1 MLGCVTTPATQPPPA
16 RSPTLPDPS
25 LRPEPVPPEDVFVS
39 PEERTVEDAFILDL
53 YTWLHRKDYETFRIW
68 FPGSIHE
75 RSIAHLLIPPG
86 PGPHPTVVVFPILAG
101 SHTVSEM
108 LAKTLVNRGFL
119 VARLERPKME
129 LDTTEDT
136 EEPVKALRSALM
148 DARRLLDILEWREDV
163 DRSRIAAAGIS
174 VGGILACL
182 LQGTDERVSA
192 GIYIMPGGDVARI
205 LSDSTER
212 PIRAFRDHVMEREG
226 LDVEGFV
233 QRMRPLLEDLDPL
246 RYAGSIDPESVYLA
260 SSRFDRVIRPEHTAV
275 LWEALGQPSWT
286 QMPIGHYQLLPLFW
300 WAVHRGS
307 DHLEAFF
314 SESATEPDDTLAT
327 PPAVPGGGPQL
338 GSATP

>member
-163 DRSRIAAAGIS
+163 DRTRIAAAGVS

-182 LQGTDERVSA
+182 LHGTDPRVSA
-192 GIYIMPGGDVARI
+192 GFYIMPGGDVARI

-212 PIRAFRDHVMEREG
+212 PIRAFRNNLMKRES

-233 QRMRPLLEDLDPL
+233 ARMQPLLADLDPM
-246 RYAGSIDPESVYLA
+246 RFAPAIDPASVFLA
-260 SSRFDRVIRPEHTAV
+260 SSRFDRVIRPPHAEK
-275 LWEALGQPSWT
+275 LWESLGRPRWT
-286 QMPIGHYQLLPLFW
+286 RMPIGHYQLLPLFW
-300 WAVHRGS
+300 WVVNRGA
-307 DHLEAFF
+307 DHLDTFF
-314 SESATEPDDTLAT
+314 ADRAPA
-327 PPAVPGGGPQL
+327 PPASPTDIPEVSQADSDPPL
-338 GSATP
+338 AP